1 MRYRGGQPRQK
12 QNRLIFI
19 AAESDALR
27 SLNDQCKTFLAW
39 SSIIEDVNDR
49 KMDHL
54 SMAYINEAKRSLDS
68 ADKSLEQMVSETY
81 KWIVCPVEEFNKG
94 KNVLKWESI
103 SVSPSAT
110 NFTFEIEMKLRE
122 EEWLVPE
129 WSPIH
134 LSQLLQKYY
143 FKDNVEVSALK
154 VFQDC
159 AHYLYM
165 PRLVNDH
172 VFINAI
178 SQGIQ
183 NEDYFGF
190 AAGKDGDNYLGFSF
204 GNNTPIML
212 DDNCLLIN
220 KEAAVAYK
228 QKTRNQDPGTILPGS
243 DPILP
248 GPNPEPIEPTTPSG
262 GKPKRFYGTIDI
274 DPITATMTFS
284 NVVNEVLQNFTSKPG
299 SKVTI
304 SVEIQAALEEGYDEN
319 LRRTVKENCNV
330 LKFKNAEFED

>member
-1 MRYRGGQPRQK
+1 LG
-12 QNRLIFI
+12 
-19 AAESDALR
+19 ST
-27 SLNDQCKTFLAW
+27 S
-39 SSIIEDVNDR
+39 
-49 KMDHL
+49 
-54 SMAYINEAKRSLDS
+54 
-68 ADKSLEQMVSETY
+68 
-81 KWIVCPVEEFNKG
+81 EFNKG

-110 NFTFEIEMKLRE
+110 NFTFDIEMKLRE
-122 EEWLVPE
+122 EEWMVPE

-134 LSQLLQKYY
+134 LSQLLQNYY
-143 FKDNVEVSALK
+143 FKDNIDEVSAMK

-165 PRLVNDH
+165 PRLVNDR

-183 NEDYFGF
+183 SEDYFGF
-190 AAGKDGDNYLGFSF
+190 AAGKQGDKYLGFSF
-204 GNNTPIML
+204 GKNTPIML
-212 DDNCLLIN
+212 DDNCLLIK
-220 KEAAVAYK
+220 KEVAAEYK
-228 QKTRNQDPGTILPGS
+228 EKTMTKDPGTILPGS

-248 GPNPEPIEPTTPSG
+248 GLDPLESEPTTSG

-284 NVVNEVLQNFTSKPG
+284 SVVNEVVQNFTSKPG

-304 SVEIQAALEEGYDEN
+304 SVEIQAALEDGYDEN

-330 LKFKNAEFED
+330 LKFKSVEFEE